1 MGLFSN
7 SFDDRR
13 KKAKRRPEPAPA
25 DAEIRIVDAGPYV
38 VKGNVKLT
46 KQVIVPEGQ
55 HYRYET
61 AGEIEHG
68 ETFTLCRCGKSKNP
82 PFCDGAHVA
91 AGFKGEEIASR
102 SPYMTRARRQVGPG
116 IDLLDDDRCA
126 FARFCHTEDGN
137 IWEMV
142 RRSDDPRIR
151 ERVIRAACDCPTG
164 RLVAVDKE
172 TGEPIDEVYEPEI
185 AVLDDPQQEAGG
197 PLFVKGNIPLYAADG
212 ERYEI
217 RNRMALCRCGRSDEM
232 PFCDAAHLTFEFWP
246 GVLTDDAGAGPGD
259 LTEKPHEGPD
269 LA

>member
-1 MGLFSN
+1 
-7 SFDDRR
+7 
-13 KKAKRRPEPAPA
+13 
-25 DAEIRIVDAGPYV
+25 
-38 VKGNVKLT
+38 
-46 KQVIVPEGQ
+46 
-55 HYRYET
+55 
-61 AGEIEHG
+61 
-68 ETFTLCRCGKSKNP
+68 
-82 PFCDGAHVA
+82 
-91 AGFKGEEIASR
+91 
-102 SPYMTRARRQVGPG
+102 MTRARRQVGPG

-142 RRSDDPRIR
+142 RKSDDPRIR

-246 GVLTDDAGAGPGD
+246 GVYTEDSGAD
-259 LTEKPHEGPD
+259 RTVLAEKPHEGPD